1 MATPPKSRFLIEDSA
16 KTGSWNMA
24 VDEFLL
30 QRALDPGELSV
41 RIYRWSQPT
50 ISLGYFQDSDEF
62 KASGQYA
69 GLPAVRRLSGGGAIL
84 HDREITYSLA
94 VPSRHPLAEDPMRL
108 YELAHS
114 GIQTALKP
122 LDVELA
128 ARGTPLSL
136 TEEPFLCFSRGDRN
150 DLLLNG
156 VKVVG
161 SAQRRRKGAVLQ
173 HGSIL
178 LEAST
183 HEPSLHGIADLVPG
197 FCFDTSLAENIGR
210 KILASITHS
219 ETARDRFSYELS
231 HDELARIREIESAYY
246 SNLDQLRLRK
256 SASSTQD

>member
-1 MATPPKSRFLIEDSA
+1 MATPPTTRFVIEDSA
-16 KTGSWNMA
+16 QTGSWNMA

-30 QRALDPGELSV
+30 QQALDAGELSV

-94 VPSRHPLAEDPMRL
+94 VPPEHPLTEEPVRL
-108 YELAHS
+108 YERAHS
-114 GIQTALKP
+114 GIQDALRP
-122 LDVELA
+122 FGVEPVP
-128 ARGTPLSL
+128 RGAPLSL

-150 DLLLNG
+150 DLVLDR

-178 LEAST
+178 LEASP
-183 HEPSLHGIADLVPG
+183 HEPALPGIADLVPG
-197 FCFDTSLAENIGR
+197 FRFDNSLTQSIGQA
-210 KILASITHS
+210 ILARITQG
-219 ETARDRFSYELS
+219 ETATASFSRELS
-231 HDELARIREIESAYY
+231 HDELERIRDIENTCY
-246 SNLDQLRLRK
+246 SNLDQLRLRR
-256 SASSTQD
+256 SDSPTQD

>member
-1 MATPPKSRFLIEDSA
+1 MANRPKTRFLIEGSA
-16 KTGSWNMA
+16 QTGSWNMA

-30 QRALDPGELSV
+30 QQALGAGELSV

-84 HDREITYSLA
+84 HDREVTYSLA
-94 VPSRHPLAEDPMRL
+94 IPPGHPLTEDPVRI

-114 GIQTALKP
+114 GIQYALKP
-122 LDVELA
+122 FGVEPVP
-128 ARGTPLSL
+128 RGVPLSL

-150 DLLLNG
+150 DLVLGG

-178 LEAST
+178 LEASP
-183 HEPSLHGIADLVPG
+183 HEPALPGIVDLVPG
-197 FCFDTSLAENIGR
+197 LSLDTSLTQNIGQA
-210 KILASITHS
+210 ILACITQG
-219 ETARDRFSYELS
+219 ETANASFSSELS
-231 HDELARIREIESAYY
+231 HDELARIRDIESACYKD
-246 SNLDQLRLRK
+246 LDQLRLRG
-256 SASSTQD
+256 SASPTHD

>member
-1 MATPPKSRFLIEDSA
+1 MATPPTTRFLIEDPA
-16 KTGSWNMA
+16 QTGSWNMA

-50 ISLGYFQDSDEF
+50 ISLGYFQGRDEF
-62 KASGQYA
+62 KEGGRYE

-94 VPSRHPLAEDPMRL
+94 VPPRHPLTEQPVRL
-108 YELAHS
+108 YELAHA

-122 LDVELA
+122 LGVELTP
-128 ARGTPLSL
+128 RGASRSL
-136 TEEPFLCFSRGDRN
+136 TDEPFLCFSRGDRN
-150 DLLLNG
+150 DLVLDG

-178 LEAST
+178 LEASP
-183 HEPSLHGIADLVPG
+183 HEPTLRGIAELIPS
-197 FCFDTSLAENIGR
+197 FRFDTSLAQNIGR
-210 KILASITHS
+210 EIFASITQGES
-219 ETARDRFSYELS
+219 GAASFSGELS
-231 HDELARIREIESAYY
+231 HDERAQIRDIELACY
-246 SNLDQLRLRK
+246 SDLDQLRLRRPLF
-256 SASSTQD
+256 SSQD

>member
-1 MATPPKSRFLIEDSA
+1 
-16 KTGSWNMA
+16 MA

-50 ISLGYFQDSDEF
+50 ISLGYFQDSDKF
-62 KASGQYA
+62 KASGQYT

-94 VPSRHPLAEDPMRL
+94 IPSGNALTDDPVRL

-114 GIQTALKP
+114 AIQTALKP
-122 LDVELA
+122 LGVEPVP
-128 ARGTPLSL
+128 RGAPLSL
-136 TEEPFLCFSRGDRN
+136 TQEPFLCFSRGDRN
-150 DLLLNG
+150 DLVLDG

-183 HEPSLHGIADLVPG
+183 HEPALPGIADLVPG
-197 FCFDTSLAENIGR
+197 FCFDTSLAQNIGR
-210 KILASITHS
+210 EILASITLGEAS
-219 ETARDRFSYELS
+219 RDSFSNELS
-231 HDELARIREIESAYY
+231 HDELARITDIESACY
-246 SNLDQLRLRK
+246 SALDQLRLRK

>member
-1 MATPPKSRFLIEDSA
+1 MATSPTTRFLIDDSA
-16 KTGSWNMA
+16 QTGSWNMA

-30 QRALDPGELSV
+30 QRALDPGEFSV
-41 RIYRWSQPT
+41 RVYRWTQPT

-84 HDREITYSLA
+84 HDCEITYSLA
-94 VPSRHPLAEDPMRL
+94 VPPGHPLTEDPVRL
-108 YELAHS
+108 YEVAHA

-122 LDVELA
+122 LGIELTP
-128 ARGTPLSL
+128 RGDSLSL
-136 TEEPFLCFSRGDRN
+136 TDEPFLCFSRGDRN
-150 DLLLNG
+150 DLILDG

-161 SAQRRRKGAVLQ
+161 SAQRRRRGAVLQ

-197 FCFDTSLAENIGR
+197 FCFDTSLPENIGR
-210 KILASITHS
+210 EILASITHS
-219 ETARDRFSYELS
+219 ETAELNCSEILSDEDLAQIRAIEADR
-231 HDELARIREIESAYY
+231 Y

-256 SASSTQD
+256 SASSSQD